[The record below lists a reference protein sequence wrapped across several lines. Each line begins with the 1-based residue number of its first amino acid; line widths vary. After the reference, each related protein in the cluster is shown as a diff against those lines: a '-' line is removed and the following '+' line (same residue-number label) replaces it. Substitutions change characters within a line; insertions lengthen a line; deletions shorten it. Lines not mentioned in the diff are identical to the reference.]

1 MFKGCLVKRAAVVSE
16 MLVHEGAARVFNSD
30 EDEIFCGRTVSGDV
44 VIRYE
49 GPKGSSEMSKM
60 VNPASVIIGL
70 SRNGPIFSNGYLV
83 RSAKLV
89 ISGMGGVVLE

>member
-1 MFKGCLVKRAAVVSE
+1 MKRAAVVSE